1 MLSSNVKP
9 IKPKQ
14 TLTELLAD
22 TDSNIY
28 YTLKNS
34 IYPGAKD
41 ESIGMVLA
49 YCNAK
54 KYDPIA
60 KPVHIVPMSV
70 KNSQT
75 GSYEYRDVLMPGI
88 ASYRIDADRTGLYLG
103 ISEPEY
109 GPTITETIGT
119 MEISYPEW
127 CKMTVE
133 KYNPTSGKSSFF
145 SAKEYWRENY
155 ANKGKIKGTSQ
166 VDETPN
172 AMWTK
177 RPFGQIAKCTEA
189 QVLRKAF
196 SDVLGVHP
204 TFEEMEGKE
213 PKDIVSVVD
222 LVDVGATITAEQLEI
237 VKSKIILSDSEEIA
251 LCNYLKINSLDHM
264 LAKDFADV
272 IRQLDKKINR
282 QQKINSLPINK
293 VFEEISTNDLQE
305 AN

>member
-109 GPTITETIGT
+109 GPTITERLGDI
-119 MEISYPEW
+119 EISYPEW

-145 SAKEYWRENY
+145 SAKEYWKENY
-155 ANKGKIKGTSQ
+155 ATRGKNEI
-166 VDETPN
+166 TPN
-172 AMWTK
+172 AMWAK

-189 QVLRKAF
+189 QALRKAF

-251 LCNYLKINSLDHM
+251 LCNYLKISSLDQM

-272 IRQLDKKINR
+272 IRQLDKKIDK
-282 QQKINSLPINK
+282 QQRINSLPINK

>member
-1 MLSSNVKP
+1 MHSVNIK
-9 IKPKQ
+9 KPKQ
-14 TLTELLAD
+14 TMTELLAD

-28 YTLKNS
+28 HTLKNS

-41 ESIGMVLA
+41 ESIGMVVA
-49 YCNAK
+49 YCKAK

-75 GSYEYRDVLMPGI
+75 NSYEYRDVIMPGI

-109 GPTITETIGT
+109 GPTQTVKLGDIDIT
-119 MEISYPEW
+119 YPEW

-145 SAKEYWRENY
+145 SAKEYWIENY
-155 ANKGKIKGTSQ
+155 ATKGKIKGTQ
-166 VDETPN
+166 TPDVTPN

-189 QVLRKAF
+189 QALRKAF
-196 SDVLGVHP
+196 PDVFGSVP

-213 PKDIVSVVD
+213 TKDIVEH
-222 LVDVGATITAEQLEI
+222 VDVNERVSYEQLDL
-237 VKSKIILSDSEEIA
+237 ILDRLKAAGSESA
-251 LCNYLKINSLDHM
+251 AVCSYLNIESLECM
-264 LAKDFADV
+264 LAKDFDGV
-272 IRQLDKKINR
+272 IRQLNKKIAVK
-282 QQKINSLPINK
+282 QKIESLPINQ
-293 VFEEISTNDLQE
+293 VFDEPNLSLQ
-305 AN
+305 AAQ

>member
-49 YCNAK
+49 YCKAK

-75 GSYEYRDVLMPGI
+75 GGYEYRDVLMPGI

-109 GPTITETIGT
+109 GQIITEKLGDI
-119 MEISYPEW
+119 EISYPEW
-127 CKMTVE
+127 CKITVE

-145 SAKEYWRENY
+145 SAKEYWKENY
-155 ANKGKIKGTSQ
+155 ATKGKNEI
-166 VDETPN
+166 TPN
-172 AMWTK
+172 AMWAK
-177 RPFGQIAKCTEA
+177 RPFGQIAKCAEA
-189 QVLRKAF
+189 QAHRKAF
-196 SDVLGVHP
+196 PDVLGSRP

-213 PKDIVSVVD
+213 PKDIIDVTD
-222 LVDVGATITAEQLEI
+222 LVDVGAKITAEQLEI
-237 VKSKIILSDSEEIA
+237 VKNKIILSDSEEIA
-251 LCNYLKINSLDHM
+251 LCNYLKINSLDQM
-264 LAKDFADV
+264 LAKDFAEV
-272 IRQLDKKINR
+272 IRQLDKKIIK
-282 QQKINSLPINK
+282 QQKVNSLAINQ
-293 VFEEISTNDLQE
+293 VFDDNNSLQN
-305 AN
+305 A

>member
-145 SAKEYWRENY
+145 SAKEYWKENY
-155 ANKGKIKGTSQ
+155 ATKGKNEI
-166 VDETPN
+166 TPN
-172 AMWTK
+172 AMWAK
-177 RPFGQIAKCTEA
+177 RPFGQIAKCAEA
-189 QVLRKAF
+189 QAHRKAF
-196 SDVLGVHP
+196 PDVLGSRP

-251 LCNYLKINSLDHM
+251 LCNYLKINSLDQM

-272 IRQLDKKINR
+272 IRQLDKKIIK
-282 QQKINSLPINK
+282 QQKVNSLAINQ
-293 VFEEISTNDLQE
+293 VFDDNNSLQN
-305 AN
+305 A

>member
-109 GPTITETIGT
+109 GPTITERLGDI
-119 MEISYPEW
+119 EISYPEW

-251 LCNYLKINSLDHM
+251 LCKYLKISSLDQM

-272 IRQLDKKINR
+272 IRQLDKKINK
-282 QQKINSLPINK
+282 QQRINSLPINK

>member
-1 MLSSNVKP
+1 MHSVNIK
-9 IKPKQ
+9 KPKQ
-14 TLTELLAD
+14 TMTELLAD

-28 YTLKNS
+28 HTLKNS

-41 ESIGMVLA
+41 ESIGMVVA
-49 YCNAK
+49 YCKAK

-70 KNSQT
+70 KNRQT
-75 GSYEYRDVLMPGI
+75 NTYEYRDIIMPGI

-109 GPTITETIGT
+109 GPTITEKLGET
-119 MEISYPEW
+119 EISYPAW

-145 SAKEYWRENY
+145 SAKEYWIENY
-155 ANKGKIKGTSQ
+155 ANKGKINGTQ
-166 VDETPN
+166 IPDAAPN

-189 QVLRKAF
+189 QALRKAF
-196 SDVLGVHP
+196 PDVFGSVP

-213 PKDIVSVVD
+213 TKDIVENIDSNEK
-222 LVDVGATITAEQLEI
+222 ISNEQLDLMLDRL
-237 VKSKIILSDSEEIA
+237 KAAGSEA
-251 LCNYLKINSLDHM
+251 AAACSYLNIESLEYM
-264 LAKDFADV
+264 LAKDFDGV
-272 IRQLDKKINR
+272 IRQLDKKITNR
-282 QQKINSLPINK
+282 LKIESLPINA
-293 VFEEISTNDLQE
+293 VFDKPNGLQI
-305 AN
+305 A